1 MTSTEQVLLIKQ
13 LRCCSA
19 TLANKVANQ
28 LTSGNQNA
36 ECEFKRL
43 ALLTKYINVIACHES
58 PLVET
63 EYILVDNPVE
73 EDTIPPTLTAV
84 TTTTEYNNCLTE
96 DQIDQL
102 AANAQKICD
111 ICN

>member
-1 MTSTEQVLLIKQ
+1 MTSTDQVLLIKQ

-19 TLANKVANQ
+19 TLAVKVANQ
-28 LTSGNQNA
+28 LTTGNQNA

-43 ALLTKYINVIACHES
+43 ALLTKYINVIACHNS
-58 PLVET
+58 PLVVT
-63 EYILVDNPVE
+63 TYVLTGTL
-73 EDTIPPTLTAV
+73 DTGQTLTPT

-96 DQIDQL
+96 TQIDTI

>member
-19 TLANKVANQ
+19 TLASKVANQ
-28 LTSGNQNA
+28 LTSGNQYS

-43 ALLTKYINVIACHES
+43 ALLTKYINVIACHQS
-58 PLVET
+58 PLVVT
-63 EYILVDNPVE
+63 EY
-73 EDTIPPTLTAV
+73 TLTGNEDEGNLTLTPV
-84 TTTTEYNNCLTE
+84 TTTTEYDNCLTE
-96 DQIDQL
+96 DQIDTI
-102 AANAQKICD
+102 AANASKICD